1 MSIICFQSRDYESIA
16 PMFSKPRDK
25 RWAKESKQYLADNPH
40 CVVCGT
46 SDYCVVHHLK
56 PFHLF
61 PELEMCPMYWR
72 TVCETPSHNDHFA
85 VGHLFNW
92 TNYNESFDD
101 LSKRFRD
108 LLRESRKV

>member
-1 MSIICFQSRDYESIA
+1 MNIVSFQPMIYESIA
-16 PMFSKPRDK
+16 PLLSIARDK
-25 RWAKESKQYLADNPH
+25 RWAKESRQFLADNPH

-46 SDYCVVHHLK
+46 TDYCVVHHVK

-61 PELEMCPMYWR
+61 PELEMDWRYWR

-92 TNYNESFDD
+92 SRYNQEFDE
-101 LSKRFRD
+101 LAKRIKD
-108 LLRESRKV
+108 LLNLAKQ